1 MPIYQ
6 TTYTSRRSPVLTRNA
21 MVATS
26 HPLAAN
32 AGLDILK
39 QGGNAA
45 DAAVAVAAVL
55 NVVEPMSTGIGG
67 DCFALYYDAATGS
80 ISALNGSGRAPAALT
95 LEDLRAEGLTAIPDR
110 SPHAVTVPGTV
121 QAWADLLARHGRMSL
136 RETLAPAIAYAEE
149 GYPVSPII
157 AAAWDDLALVFHPVD
172 APHDFLPDGAP
183 PTTGQ
188 VVRMPALARTLRAI
202 AEAGPQAFYHGP
214 IAEAIASRV
223 QAAGGRMTV
232 EDLHA
237 HRSTW
242 ETPISIDY
250 HGVRIYECPPNGQGL
265 AALLALNIV
274 KGLEGAPLHR
284 IQSEVRLHLMI
295 EAMRLA
301 FEDAR
306 HYVCDPDFGRVPLEG
321 LLSDFYAAERRAL
334 ISPESTLEPPG
345 FGQPEAGSD
354 TVYLT
359 VVDAEGNACSFINSL
374 YMGFGSGLVVRDAGI
389 VLQNRGALFS
399 LEPEHANRLE
409 PGKRPYH
416 TIIPGMATL
425 DGALYASFGVMGG
438 FMQPQGH
445 LQVINALV
453 DARMDPQ
460 SALDRPRFCIL
471 GGKAGGQVALEE
483 GIDFEIMSSL
493 AARGHHVVPVSG
505 PGRAVFGGGQ
515 IILRDPKTGVLWGG
529 SDPRKDGAA
538 VAY

>member
-136 RETLAPAIAYAEE
+136 RETLAPAIAYAED
-149 GYPVSPII
+149 GYPVSRNHRGRLGRSGSRLPPSGRPARLPAGQGHPRPPVRSCACPPWPAPCAPSPSPGRKPSTTARSPKRSPRACRRRAGAWRSRTCTPT
-157 AAAWDDLALVFHPVD
+157 AAVGKPQSAS
-172 APHDFLPDGAP
+172 
-183 PTTGQ
+183 TTT
-188 VVRMPALARTLRAI
+188 AC
-202 AEAGPQAFYHGP
+202 
-214 IAEAIASRV
+214 ASRDPL
-223 QAAGGRMTV
+223 Q
-232 EDLHA
+232 
-237 HRSTW
+237 
-242 ETPISIDY
+242 
-250 HGVRIYECPPNGQGL
+250 PNGQGL
-265 AALLALNIV
+265 AALLALNIII

-284 IQSEVRLHLMI
+284 IQSEVRLHLLI
-295 EAMRLA
+295 KAMRLA

-306 HYVCDPDFGRVPLEG
+306 HYVCNPVFGRVPLEG
-321 LLSDFYAAERRAL
+321 LLSNYAIPAEQRAL
-334 ISPESTLEPPG
+334 TSPERTLEPPG
-345 FGQPEAGSD
+345 FGQPEASSD

-374 YMGFGSGLVVRDAGI
+374 YMGFGGLGLVVRDAGI

-399 LEPEHANRLE
+399 LNPGHANRAGAGQA
-409 PGKRPYH
+409 PGPRDHPRPWRPW
-416 TIIPGMATL
+416 TASCTL
-425 DGALYASFGVMGG
+425 
-438 FMQPQGH
+438 P
-445 LQVINALV
+445 
-453 DARMDPQ
+453 
-460 SALDRPRFCIL
+460 SA
-471 GGKAGGQVALEE
+471 
-483 GIDFEIMSSL
+483 
-493 AARGHHVVPVSG
+493 
-505 PGRAVFGGGQ
+505 
-515 IILRDPKTGVLWGG
+515 
-529 SDPRKDGAA
+529 
-538 VAY
+538 